1 MTPQDGGR
9 GGTTV
14 VVVSAAL
21 FADSLLYSAVVPV
34 LPVYAEE
41 NGASTAA
48 IGLLFASYAAA
59 LLAATPVV
67 AVVGDIV
74 GQRRM
79 LVAGMTAVTVATLLF
94 AVADSYGGLLAA
106 RSLQGGAAA
115 VVWTSGVAL
124 VADQVEESRHG
135 TVMGLVMAAVSG
147 GLLLGPPVT
156 GTLTAEFGIRTAFL
170 VLAGTAAAI
179 SALQPLAPGAP
190 MAAAPRGFRGL
201 GTRRYLTTLLAVAV
215 AAACLALL
223 EPLVPLDLHARLGA
237 DSRQIGLAFGAA
249 TLAHVVTAP
258 FVGALADR
266 CSRRPLIAYGL
277 VVMGLVVP
285 MLAIPGSFAATIATL
300 AAFAVAYTFVI
311 VPALPEV
318 AAEGRTAGGGYAAAY
333 ATFNV
338 AFAVGMMTGPA
349 AGSVL
354 ASGLSADA
362 ALVAS
367 AVLLLGVGIGL
378 RLVDQ
383 TPHSAETEP
392 HHVST

>member
-106 RSLQGGAAA
+106 RSLQGAAAA

-135 TVMGLVMAAVSG
+135 TVMGLVMADRAAD
-147 GLLLGPPVT
+147 PP
-156 GTLTAEFGIRTAFL
+156 GD
-170 VLAGTAAAI
+170 
-179 SALQPLAPGAP
+179 APAQRAHVG
-190 MAAAPRGFRGL
+190 
-201 GTRRYLTTLLAVAV
+201 
-215 AAACLALL
+215 
-223 EPLVPLDLHARLGA
+223 PLVR
-237 DSRQIGLAFGAA
+237 
-249 TLAHVVTAP
+249 
-258 FVGALADR
+258 
-266 CSRRPLIAYGL
+266 SRRPAGPDAQ
-277 VVMGLVVP
+277 VWHPAAAVP
-285 MLAIPGSFAATIATL
+285 DGRGRAG
-300 AAFAVAYTFVI
+300 VDREVGCGRW
-311 VPALPEV
+311 VPRHLRCQA
-318 AAEGRTAGGGYAAAY
+318 RAGG
-333 ATFNV
+333 
-338 AFAVGMMTGPA
+338 P
-349 AGSVL
+349 
-354 ASGLSADA
+354 
-362 ALVAS
+362 
-367 AVLLLGVGIGL
+367 
-378 RLVDQ
+378 
-383 TPHSAETEP
+383 
-392 HHVST
+392 